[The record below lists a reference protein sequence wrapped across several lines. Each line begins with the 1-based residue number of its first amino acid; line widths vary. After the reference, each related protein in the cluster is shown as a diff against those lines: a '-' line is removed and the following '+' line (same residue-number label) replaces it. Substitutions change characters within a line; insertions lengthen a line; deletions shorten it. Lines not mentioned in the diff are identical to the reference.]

1 MQSGVR
7 RFAPALVFVLVGG
20 IAVWVASPESL
31 TGSADGA
38 GCAGAPPLEVQTEAL
53 TDEDPE
59 AARLVAGLINLPE
72 ESFRRNTQDLVKTR
86 EQIVTLGGA
95 AFPSLLSAMQS
106 EGIDSPA
113 GAEITRLAAGA
124 MAEQTYD
131 PQVLEAAVSIAVNNI
146 VQAGADAVVP
156 VELPGFVDLVDQSA
170 SGLNPQQLEDGF
182 HDLLE
187 APEGAELLNLQDL
200 SEAIANSL
208 NIARWAH
215 ATLSQEVAEQ
225 LDSTI
230 MDQVTALDP
239 KASVAVPLLIDLDR
253 TAPPT
258 VDWGDRFLVITQ
270 SVDRL
275 GAARAVACE
284 AARARKVDMS
294 PLFGQ
299 PVRDFDA
306 GTVRCI
312 LRAAEAAGHVDFAT
326 LSTKHPTATA
336 RVAGWHTLGAIGTAE
351 HLDDALDIVLNRE
364 GETDYEP
371 GIPERVAALEAVIG
385 IATRYPSE
393 QSGLLGNLP
402 AASEL
407 DPLTASL
414 IERLQGG
421 FGTPE
426 GVE

>member
-1 MQSGVR
+1 
-7 RFAPALVFVLVGG
+7 
-20 IAVWVASPESL
+20 
-31 TGSADGA
+31 
-38 GCAGAPPLEVQTEAL
+38 
-53 TDEDPE
+53 
-59 AARLVAGLINLPE
+59 
-72 ESFRRNTQDLVKTR
+72 
-86 EQIVTLGGA
+86 
-95 AFPSLLSAMQS
+95 
-106 EGIDSPA
+106 
-113 GAEITRLAAGA
+113 